1 MSIEPRRNRAW
12 YGSRTPPED
21 AIIEAA
27 EAVEQATN
35 GSTILY
41 DHETHEGEWAE
52 VVSRIYNEMDSLKR
66 HPAEFRTWTAEDG
79 MAAFFQALL
88 DYAPTDIRSR
98 VAILQQ
104 FGQFKFRAADGPDEK
119 KQKIA
124 SIFVE
129 PDDEEDYKSIRRIQ
143 VRKLSDSWVPN
154 EGSLLDYIINQPAQV
169 GRVLSDRLSPTTE
182 KPFKIIGHPFLEV
195 RSTDLQEI
203 AASKTVAYERES
215 AIHIVTDVCEVL
227 EQWDADAEGAGGCE
241 QFTLLDALLL
251 HEIVE
256 MLLREEDPEIDVLN
270 GHIIATTFE
279 RYLKDT
285 LLSVACEDFF
295 LAWPQPSSQEIAEK
309 QKAEM
314 EEQQAAFAAFLDDED
329 PPDDL
334 DDDIDDLPMDTN
346 VAPPVKKKKAAR
358 KKAAEKDGDE
368 VAKSKEGKL
377 FKTNSGQYYR
387 IIDGKKV
394 AVKKKK
400 KAE

>member
-1 MSIEPRRNRAW
+1 
-12 YGSRTPPED
+12 
-21 AIIEAA
+21 
-27 EAVEQATN
+27 
-35 GSTILY
+35 
-41 DHETHEGEWAE
+41 
-52 VVSRIYNEMDSLKR
+52 
-66 HPAEFRTWTAEDG
+66 
-79 MAAFFQALL
+79 
-88 DYAPTDIRSR
+88 

-154 EGSLLDYIINQPAQV
+154 EGSLLDYMINQPAQV

-195 RSTDLQEI
+195 RSTDLQDI

-215 AIHIVTDVCEVL
+215 AIHILTDVCEVL

-295 LAWPQPSSQEIAEK
+295 LAWPQPSSQEIAEQ

-314 EEQQAAFAAFLDDED
+314 EEQQAAFAAFLDDEE

-346 VAPPVKKKKAAR
+346 VAPPVKKKKVAR

-377 FKTNSGQYYR
+377 FKTKSGQYYR

>member
-270 GHIIATTFE
+270 GHIVATTFE

-314 EEQQAAFAAFLDDED
+314 EEQQAAFAAFLNDED

-377 FKTNSGQYYR
+377 FNTKSGQYYR

>member
-279 RYLKDT
+279 HYLKDT
-285 LLSVACEDFF
+285 LLGVACEDFF

-377 FKTNSGQYYR
+377 FKTKSGQYYR

>member
-1 MSIEPRRNRAW
+1 MSIEPRRNLAW

-88 DYAPTDIRSR
+88 DYVPTDIRSR

-154 EGSLLDYIINQPAQV
+154 EGSLLDYMINQPAQV

-203 AASKTVAYERES
+203 PASKTVAYERES

-251 HEIVE
+251 H
-256 MLLREEDPEIDVLN
+256 EEDPEIDVLN

-334 DDDIDDLPMDTN
+334 DDDIDDLPMDIN
-346 VAPPVKKKKAAR
+346 VVPPVKKKKA
-358 KKAAEKDGDE
+358 E
-368 VAKSKEGKL
+368 
-377 FKTNSGQYYR
+377 
-387 IIDGKKV
+387 
-394 AVKKKK
+394 
-400 KAE
+400 

>member
-1 MSIEPRRNRAW
+1 MSIEPRRNHAW

-21 AIIEAA
+21 AIIAAA

-35 GSTILY
+35 GSTVLY

-66 HPAEFRTWTAEDG
+66 YLAEFRTWTAEDS

-88 DYAPTDIRSR
+88 DYVPTDIRSR

-154 EGSLLDYIINQPAQV
+154 EGSLLDCMINQPAQV

-251 HEIVE
+251 HE
-256 MLLREEDPEIDVLN
+256 EDPEIDVLN

-346 VAPPVKKKKAAR
+346 VAPPIKKKKAAR

-377 FKTNSGQYYR
+377 FNTKSGQHYR
-387 IIDGKKV
+387 IIDGKKG
-394 AVKKKK
+394 AVK
-400 KAE
+400 

>member
-377 FKTNSGQYYR
+377 FKTKSGQYYR

>member
-104 FGQFKFRAADGPDEK
+104 FGQFKFRAVDGPDEK

-377 FKTNSGQYYR
+377 FNTKSGQYYR

>member
-21 AIIEAA
+21 AVIEAA

-35 GSTILY
+35 GSTVLY
-41 DHETHEGEWAE
+41 DHETHDGEWAE

-66 HPAEFRTWTAEDG
+66 HLAEFRTWTAEDG

-88 DYAPTDIRSR
+88 DYVPTDIRSR

-129 PDDEEDYKSIRRIQ
+129 PDDEEEYKSIRRIQ

-154 EGSLLDYIINQPAQV
+154 EGSLIDYMINRPAQV
-169 GRVLSDRLSPTTE
+169 WRVLSDRLSPTTE

-195 RSTDLQEI
+195 RSTDLQDI

-215 AIHIVTDVCEVL
+215 AIHILTDVCEVL

-295 LAWPQPSSQEIAEK
+295 LAWPQPSSQELAEQ

-346 VAPPVKKKKAAR
+346 VAPPVKKKKVAR

-377 FKTNSGQYYR
+377 FKTKSGQYYR